1 MNATGQHGSSTFHG
15 THTGQSLPR
24 PRLDDLSG
32 VRILVVDDEP
42 LMREELAQ
50 CLAAESAIAL
60 SAPDGPTALETIA
73 NERVDL
79 VVLDLGL
86 PGLGGLQVLHRV
98 RATSEIPVII
108 VSGRSDEVDRIVG
121 LDLGADDYLGK
132 PVSSGELIAR
142 IRSVLRRSG
151 SFDAPRMLEFE
162 GLTIDLGS
170 REVRVAGRPVHLT
183 AREFDLLAFLA
194 RSPRRVFSR
203 EDLLEQVWGSSAS
216 WQDVSTVSEHVHRLR
231 RKIESD
237 PGSPTWI
244 ITLRGVGYRFEPH
257 ERSVG

>member
-1 MNATGQHGSSTFHG
+1 MQATGQHVSPSAHS
-15 THTGQSLPR
+15 THTAHGAPR
-24 PRLDDLSG
+24 PRLDDLAG
-32 VRILVVDDEP
+32 VRILVVDDEAVIRDE
-42 LMREELAQ
+42 MAQ
-50 CLAAESAIAL
+50 WLSAENAIAL
-60 SAPDGPTALETIA
+60 SAADGAAALDTLA
-73 NERVDL
+73 NDRVDL
-79 VVLDLGL
+79 VVFDLGL

-108 VSGRSDEVDRIVG
+108 VSGRADEVDRIVG

-132 PVSSGELIAR
+132 PVSSGELVAR

-151 SFDAPRMLEFE
+151 NFDAPRLLEFD
-162 GLTIDLGS
+162 GLSIDLGS
-170 REVRVAGRPVHLT
+170 REVRVNGEAVHLT

-231 RKIESD
+231 RKIEND

-244 ITLRGVGYRFEPH
+244 ITLRGVGYRFEP
-257 ERSVG
+257 R